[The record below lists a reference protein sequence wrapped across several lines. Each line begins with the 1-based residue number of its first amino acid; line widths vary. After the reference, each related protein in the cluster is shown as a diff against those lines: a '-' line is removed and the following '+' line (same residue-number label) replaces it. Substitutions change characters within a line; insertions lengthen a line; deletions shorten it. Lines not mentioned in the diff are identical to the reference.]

1 MMKMY
6 YTVPIIN
13 GGGSGRERCF
23 ELTGGILQLKYLM
36 AFIRK

>member
-1 MMKMY
+1 MY

-23 ELTGGILQLKYLM
+23 ELTGEILQLKYLM
-36 AFIRK
+36 PIIRR